1 MATSIYKILKKLSTK
16 INKVAEIASEIDPI
30 SNEEIDRAF
39 NSSMS
44 GKWIGLLN
52 SEEYI
57 ELAKMV
63 AEEYDQITYLKGEWC
78 WHNNNLYE
86 ALVNISTAETFNAE
100 HWLLLYEGDTP
111 IEITDLTN
119 TVWYLNETL
128 DFTGITYKTYDLD
141 GISSGWNFSDY
152 GWEFWKNNNNQ
163 SAIYVDGDAP
173 IYDETNNVKWD
184 GYISFRVIR
193 ITGGNDATD
202 INLIDWFK
210 RNGQFIEEGNLLT
223 TPYYTQSQSGNPYID
238 GGVTFTVNNDNS
250 VTING
255 TSGTNGSRYFFTPD
269 ETLSYDGSK
278 YVLAGANTATS
289 KCYIILEVADYDA
302 DDVFNYN
309 DTGKGVIVNHGELHP
324 SSSNMAYTVYIYAD
338 TSSTVSNITFNPVLI
353 KID

>member
-39 NSSMS
+39 NNSMS

-63 AEEYDQITYLKGEWC
+63 AEEYDQITYLKGEWV
-78 WHNNNLYE
+78 WYNNNLYE
-86 ALVNISTAETFNAE
+86 ALIDISTAEAFNAE

-111 IEITDLTN
+111 IEITDLTD
-119 TVWYLNETL
+119 TVWYMNDTPE
-128 DFTGITYKTYDLD
+128 FTGISYKVYDLD
-141 GISSGWNFSDY
+141 GIAGPYNFSDY
-152 GWEFWKNNNNQ
+152 GWEFLSSNGTTN
-163 SAIYVDGDAP
+163 IYVLDDDPALYDSDGTGWLGTS
-173 IYDETNNVKWD
+173 Y
-184 GYISFRVIR
+184 RVIR

-202 INLIDWFK
+202 TDLINWFK

-223 TPYYTQSQSGNPYID
+223 TPYYKQEQSGNPYTLNGI
-238 GGVTFTVNNDNS
+238 TFTVNNDNS
-250 VTING
+250 ITING
-255 TSGTNGSRYFFTPD
+255 TTSGNSSSYLFTQN

-278 YVLAGANTATS
+278 YVLAGATTSS
-289 KCYIILEVADYDA
+289 KCYMRFEVADYDYG
-302 DDVFNYN
+302 DYFYYN
-309 DTGKGVIVNHGELHP
+309 DKGDGVIINHGELYP
-324 SSSNMAYTVYIYAD
+324 TSSDMTYTVYIHVDAN
-338 TSSTVSNITFNPVLI
+338 TTVDNMTFNPILI